1 MLKKNFEQ
9 ALKYSAQLQT
19 NPRRCNF
26 NRFCQMYLATLA
38 IYYKAKPT
46 IKSERSFSYNCNTE
60 VGLSQQNRSK
70 TKAKILRTPKALL
83 NTFANFSILLYN
95 AT

>member
-26 NRFCQMYLATLA
+26 NRFCRMYLATLA
-38 IYYKAKPT
+38 IYYKAKRT
-46 IKSERSFSYNCNTE
+46 IKSERSFSYNCNTG

-70 TKAKILRTPKALL
+70 TTINAKSTSKHIR
-83 NTFANFSILLYN
+83 
-95 AT
+95 